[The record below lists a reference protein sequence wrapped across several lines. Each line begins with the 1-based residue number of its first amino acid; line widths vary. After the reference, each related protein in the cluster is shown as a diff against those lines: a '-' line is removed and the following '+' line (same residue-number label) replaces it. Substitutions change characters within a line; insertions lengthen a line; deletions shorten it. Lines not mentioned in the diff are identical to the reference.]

1 MPYGL
6 YLTVTHTGTT
16 AAGLLLNDI
25 FPTTDGHTAY
35 RRAGP
40 VYVPVNGT
48 ITLTYTDTVATSFES
63 GTIRGFVDLGYLTA
77 TLSLA
82 GTGVTFPPASGDVSG
97 TYPNLTVTGIQG
109 YAIAANSPT
118 NGDALLYNSLTAQ
131 WEHSPI
137 VFGGGPPVGPA
148 GGDLGG
154 LYPNPSVTGL
164 QTDPLPATVAD
175 GFLKR
180 NALNTAWEE
189 VAYGSAA
196 NTVCEGDDARLSD
209 ARAPT
214 GAAGGDL
221 TGTYPNPTIA
231 LLAVTDAKVAV
242 ANKDGLA
249 AVASMRTLGTGAAQ
263 ACAGND
269 ARLSDART
277 PTGAAGGDLT
287 GTYPNPTVDGLQTRP
302 VDPVAPNVN
311 DALVWDGAKWTPL
324 AQGAGALVAVY
335 GSFSDDSDQNF
346 VPGDAFVVKF
356 NTTEAANGVSVAND
370 PVSGRPTRLTVA
382 QAGVYAFTLSPQIL
396 HTGGGGEIITF
407 WLRKGGV
414 NVPNTG
420 SSLEMGNNN
429 NRTLPFIEVILT
441 MSAGQYVEWAFT
453 ATTGTNVSLEHFGAV
468 VGPPAVPAIPS
479 VIAGVKRLGA

>member
-6 YLTVTHTGTT
+6 YVTLTHTGTV
-16 AAGLLLNDI
+16 ASPLLLSDV

-40 VYVPVNGT
+40 VYVPVSGT
-48 ITLTYTDTVATSFES
+48 VTLTYTDTVATSFEN
-63 GTIRGFVDLGYLTA
+63 GAIRGFVDLGYLTA

-97 TYPNLTVTGIQG
+97 TYPNLDV
-109 YAIAANSPT
+109 
-118 NGDALLYNSLTAQ
+118 
-131 WEHSPI
+131 
-137 VFGGGPPVGPA
+137 V
-148 GGDLGG
+148 
-154 LYPNPSVTGL
+154 GL
-164 QTDPLPATVAD
+164 QTRPVDAVAPVAGQALAWD
-175 GFLKR
+175 GAKWTP
-180 NALNTAWEE
+180 TAI
-189 VAYGSAA
+189 S
-196 NTVCEGDDARLSD
+196 LSG
-209 ARAPT
+209 P
-214 GAAGGDL
+214 AGGDL

-231 LLAVTDAKVAV
+231 ALAVTDAKVAV

-249 AVASMRTLGTGAAQ
+249 ATPSMRTLGTGATQ

-277 PTGAAGGDLT
+277 PTGTAGGDLA

-302 VDPVAPNVN
+302 VDPVAPNIN
-311 DALVWDGAKWTPL
+311 DALAWDGAKWTPTSF
-324 AQGAGALVAVY
+324 GSALVAVY
-335 GSFSDDSDQNF
+335 GSFSDDSDQLF
-346 VPGDAFVVKF
+346 VPGAAFVVQF

-382 QAGVYAFTLSPQIL
+382 QAGVYAFTISPQIL
-396 HTGGGGEIITF
+396 HTGGGGEVITF

-414 NVPNTG
+414 DVPNTG

-429 NRTLPFIEVILT
+429 NRTLPYIEIILS

-453 ATTGTNVSLEHFGAV
+453 ASTGTNVSLEHFPAA

>member
-6 YLTVTHTGTT
+6 YLTVTHTGATS
-16 AAGLLLNDI
+16 AGLLLNDI

-40 VYVPVNGT
+40 VYVPVGGT
-48 ITLTYTDTVATSFES
+48 ITLTYTDTVSTSFES

-82 GTGVTFPPASGDVSG
+82 GTGVTFPPSSGDVSG
-97 TYPNLTVTGIQG
+97 TYPNLDVVGLQTRPVDTTAPVGGQALAWDG
-109 YAIAANSPT
+109 AKWTPT
-118 NGDALLYNSLTAQ
+118 TITTS
-131 WEHSPI
+131 
-137 VFGGGPPVGPA
+137 GPA
-148 GGDLGG
+148 GGDLSG
-154 LYPNPSVTGL
+154 L
-164 QTDPLPATVAD
+164 
-175 GFLKR
+175 
-180 NALNTAWEE
+180 
-189 VAYGSAA
+189 
-196 NTVCEGDDARLSD
+196 
-209 ARAPT
+209 
-214 GAAGGDL
+214 
-221 TGTYPNPTIA
+221 
-231 LLAVTDAKVAV
+231 
-242 ANKDGLA
+242 
-249 AVASMRTLGTGAAQ
+249 
-263 ACAGND
+263 
-269 ARLSDART
+269 
-277 PTGAAGGDLT
+277 
-287 GTYPNPTVDGLQTRP
+287 YPNPTVDGLQTRP

-335 GSFSDDSDQNF
+335 GSFSDDTDQNF
-346 VPGDAFVVKF
+346 VPGAAFVVKF

-429 NRTLPFIEVILT
+429 NRTLPYIEIILS
-441 MSAGQYVEWAFT
+441 MGAGQYVEWAFT

-479 VIAGVKRLGA
+479 VIAGVKRLGS